1 MIKVEDFSSE
11 ITCIELNKRGNIVLL
26 GTSIGL
32 VYIYAINKSFQ
43 SGFENNKNDQEL
55 IEENELE

>member
-32 VYIYAINKSFQ
+32 VYMYAINKSF
-43 SGFENNKNDQEL
+43 
-55 IEENELE
+55 